1 MLVEAE
7 ASYKE
12 VVGNQARNLGCVV
25 RSKMKILNTQVDLSY
40 GNEGL

>member
-12 VVGNQARNLGCVV
+12 VVGNQARNLGCTV
-25 RSKMKILNTQVDLSY
+25 RSKMKDLNTQVDLSY